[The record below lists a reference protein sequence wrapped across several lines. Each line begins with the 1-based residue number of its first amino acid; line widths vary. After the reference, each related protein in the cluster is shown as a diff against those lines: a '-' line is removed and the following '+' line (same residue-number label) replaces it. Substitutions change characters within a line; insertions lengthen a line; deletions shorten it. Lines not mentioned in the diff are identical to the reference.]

1 MIKNIYTYMP
11 TFLVRFIKI
20 LEYKRLKTF
29 FQTKIKVLNLL
40 AYWYFFLLEKNKN
53 RILITFIFIFFIF
66 KLLSL
71 MGLNFDFFIISL
83 LFSLFSMEHTFDFF
97 SNESLF
103 NEDSSTLNIGE
114 SSSQGSS
121 GQNPNSEQGSSQG
134 PSGEN
139 PNKGGNPSPHNGA
152 PDPNDI
158 DPETWAVRDTDRL
171 AVHLMFHENNTFN
184 QAGIRFTRG
193 GTTIGTYDEDM
204 SRIARYVRQHHD
216 PNHNYFYPNGPHT
229 ARIDSRIISF
239 VVNIRENVPNS
250 FR

>member
-1 MIKNIYTYMP
+1 MKNIYTYIP
-11 TFLVRFIKI
+11 TYLIRLIKI
-20 LEYKRLKTF
+20 LEYKQLKTF
-29 FQTKIKVLNLL
+29 FLTKKKVLGLL
-40 AYWYFFLLEKNKN
+40 IFGYFFQIEKNKN
-53 RILITFIFIFFIF
+53 IILMSYISISFIF
-66 KLLSL
+66 KLLGL
-71 MGLNFDFFIISL
+71 MGVNVDFLFISL
-83 LFSLFSMEHTFDFF
+83 LFSIFSMEHTFDFF

-121 GQNPNSEQGSSQG
+121 GQNINSGESSSQG

-152 PDPNDI
+152 PDPYDS
-158 DPETWAVRDTDRL
+158 DTETLAVRDTDRL
-171 AVHLMFHENNTFN
+171 AVHLVFHENKTFN

-216 PNHNYFYPNGPHT
+216 PNHTYFYRNGPHT
-229 ARIDSRIISF
+229 AQIDSRIISF
-239 VVNIRENVPNS
+239 VVNLRKDVPNS